1 MGKEIFVIVTID
13 EETFY
18 AVRKDNIDNFYNN
31 PLSILSCRLSHS
43 KYIHN
48 GIIYPYEFKQSCIY
62 LQKKFPSLKIR
73 VINYKDIYNVTPIYT
88 IIFKVYDD
96 EKLCDEIKKSMKTL
110 GYKSSFVKNIY
121 NNVVSIICCYSKN

>member
-1 MGKEIFVIVTID
+1 MNK
-13 EETFY
+13 
-18 AVRKDNIDNFYNN
+18 
-31 PLSILSCRLSHS
+31 L
-43 KYIHN
+43 
-48 GIIYPYEFKQSCIY
+48 
-62 LQKKFPSLKIR
+62 SLKIR

-96 EKLCDEIKKSMKTL
+96 EKLYDEIKKSMKTL